1 MNSKRIVSLIL
12 SIVMTL
18 QIFVFQTPVHA
29 MEGANLTIQ
38 KSEGQKIN
46 ERTEEFAFKNTKKPK
61 FTWFIRGSQ
70 PLFGARDASTTK
82 TETLKIKTTATGLDE
97 GDQPFDWAAFG
108 QNKKFRAWIEVAYVE
123 DKQPGEKVATQR
135 HKVSEDFDISA
146 EGDINATATLDASK
160 TVDYYFL
167 KTEYDTDDAAFRINA
182 VLEYAGSLSP
192 KIKENLEFSVDIH
205 QIVSTKIT
213 YNLIDE
219 YGKAIDLTDTK
230 EEKPAD
236 ADLANL
242 GKIGDV
248 TTFNLKNEGTEILWQ
263 NQKLDE
269 FDLMDSSLTM
279 SLTKNEIKSNNID
292 YKLSSTYDKLNGG
305 KVTIQRQKDVV
316 TPKDPQKPGNIP
328 EGYARLNLS
337 ADALAGGP
345 KGTFNKD
352 DDKDNRRVV
361 DVRAGKAYTTA
372 QAEVNKVTK
381 PFPLTSEKKV
391 DTGKT
396 FDKWTPELGTL
407 GNAVAKETKNLN
419 ATYKSS
425 DVEII
430 PYLPGEEVPTKDK
443 DGLPIPTNY
452 LTVTFKSEDVKKGKV
467 RIGDKEGAEVLAKVK
482 PGIDLSKKAEI
493 TTLPA
498 TDYGFTKWDPTLG
511 IAADKQTYTACFVKS
526 GDKINEGDPIP
537 KDWLK
542 VTVSQDKSI
551 VDNTVEKAI
560 YTVKPGDKLDQ
571 DKFANLTG
579 KAKDGYKDPAWYVGS
594 EKLEKPYEKEIT
606 TSTDFLASATEEIAN
621 KFKTNGLKAVDITAY
636 KGDQIGTKFWNKG
649 VTTQREDA
657 VLERLLAEATV
668 TDTTNPAR
676 STEKRGTFPGTLKVT
691 FSDGSSLEVNNQRLI
706 VIDTNVNVD
715 YDKDSNKDANA
726 PRHKDE
732 VVKGKIKSDEALEGA
747 KVEILDS
754 ENNVIGITLA
764 KSDGSFIAGTRE
776 LKAGETIKV
785 RVTLP
790 KADKASPAVEKV
802 VKLNADRL
810 KDLLPIAKT
819 QKENFSKKQNAIIK
833 EKLKALGT
841 AITEAEKLV
850 DEKGK
855 AKGDDTAK
863 NQTAID
869 NAVKALEEALK
880 ALTAN
885 IPPTI
890 SGPKTHE
897 IFVSE
902 ALDLEKLVDVTDG
915 DGADD
920 IVEVDGSKVQV
931 KAVKVEG
938 QTETPVAKLSTIKD
952 NVGTYKVIYTAKDKS
967 NAEVTHEMTLTV
979 KPRTTS
985 AIEVT
990 KDPNKMSYL
999 ITEKNGKAKLNLD
1012 GMTLNLVDNLGKKTK
1027 VELTDPKVKLKV
1039 NGRDVTNGAELTLAD
1054 DVHFIEVEYTPE
1066 GSQTP
1071 LKAQTKGVLRV
1082 GPDYDNDGTDDR
1094 TQNFDPEKIEKL
1106 VVVKQPQLDYIAKD
1120 KSEADKVFKLNL
1132 EGMIVRMTDKA
1143 GKEKLAVV
1151 SDGKFVEYDNI
1162 TKEIAGLTATPAH
1175 GAKLTPETSAD
1186 AKGDNGK
1193 AVEIKSTNGKTAN
1206 TEPLKVFYDANKDGK
1221 PDYGQ
1226 EQKTPAPSAMARNV
1240 GENPQG
1246 TTVEGMA
1253 TPGAVIKITNKD
1265 GTALTTEPKEV
1276 VAGPDG
1282 KYTAT
1287 IKPILADGTD
1297 IKVTAKLG
1305 EMGESDPTEAKVFDD
1320 KNDNK
1325 QPDRDEGFNIAKA
1338 TDIKFVDQPDLTYLV
1353 KTKETE
1359 VTFDGKDGKGK
1370 PIYLEL
1376 SYKNGKKTESK
1387 IMTLEELMKD
1397 NANISVTP
1405 ANGTK
1410 DKIGNDPATLVGKAI
1425 EVKLVKVDPATATS
1439 KATSTS
1445 KFAIEID
1452 ADGNGK
1458 ADKDEKTPAPTA
1470 KALNVGKDPKST
1482 TITGKAEKG
1491 AKVVAMEGNV
1501 KVGETTADA
1510 QTGEYTINAIKEG
1523 AALPVD
1529 TKVNVT
1535 AQVGVKKVSDP
1546 TEAIVKADKDGNGVA
1561 DNEESFDI
1569 TKTAKIEMVSDP
1581 NKMDYLV
1588 TTQDGTVKFDAT
1600 GMLVRLTDKAGKEK
1614 LYTAEELAKD
1624 TENFKVEPANN
1635 DDLTIAANNGKKV
1648 KVTLLKAP
1656 EGMTKTEVETT
1667 GKLSVKLDANN
1678 NGVADEK
1685 EKFDIAKTTKVTI
1698 IQNPSKMNYLVN
1710 NAKGT
1715 TPFETSG
1722 VVIKLEDASGKTV
1735 TYNAEELKNL
1745 KDKIKLSPAEGEQL
1759 GLDDG
1764 KTKTTP
1770 FKVTITGA
1778 ESTDKPTATGGNVKV
1793 QLDADKNGKADEDE
1807 KSEQAKDVKALNQ
1820 NKVEDGKVTNAP
1832 KDTTTVI
1839 GKAKPG
1845 STVIIKNEAGEEIG
1859 KVKKVGDNGEFTVEV
1874 KKQDEGKKVK
1884 VVVTEPGKKDS
1895 DPVET
1900 TVVRDSD
1907 NDGED
1912 DKLAGQTERPA
1923 AIASNIGKKPT
1934 FTTIKGKTEKGATI
1948 TVNVKVNGEE
1958 RSVTVENLKVNND
1971 GTYTLE
1977 AKYNNKPLESG
1988 AEILVY
1994 AKNEP
1999 KTISKPQTT
2008 TVFNDVNKDGKPDA
2022 GKVDLTDVKDIQ
2034 VIAPDK
2040 MSYTQGEKLVGTGL
2054 KAVVRD
2060 NKGGIEIFDYDNAT
2074 GKFKNADNEEVADIT
2089 ATVANKPIKDLALTE
2104 NDHNGKAIDVKV
2116 GDKVGS
2122 TNQKLEVKQLQ
2133 TPTPTIEFA
2142 ANQNTVGS
2150 TGQATETAKQKTTV
2164 KFTVKNKPTTVYVR
2178 YTVNGA
2184 AKEESFDIG
2193 ANDDATKTAD
2203 LQVKLPVGAE
2213 VQVLAK
2219 DADKTLSK
2227 AATATVVRDANND
2240 GTADNKTPVGKT
2252 KIDPIK
2258 AQSESITV
2266 KPADNATELVI
2277 KETDKS
2283 GNTPEGSKEITVKK
2297 GTDGNWTIDGKTVE
2311 KDGDKLVIPTKDKLK
2326 LDEYNVVEVESKGDP
2341 DTTTPSNA
2349 RATVGKAADTEAPAT
2364 PKVDQPV
2371 DGDKDIKVKTP
2382 TEKDAK
2388 TITVEVEVPAKPGE
2402 QPTKKTVEVKKDDN
2416 GDWKV
2421 GDTPVKE
2428 ENGKLVIPVDPAV
2441 KKGDKVTVEVA
2452 DETGNSSKTQPQEV
2466 VERQQLPD
2474 PTINPIKTGEKAVSG
2489 TAKDATSVD
2498 IYKKVGDNYE
2508 LIKEGVGVN
2517 SDGTYNYLG
2526 TTEFKD
2532 GDVIRVVA
2540 KKPGMTEA
2548 AAEATVGVDTTALD
2562 KAIQDGKEALEKT
2575 KDGTPEDKALEKAI
2589 QDAEDLKKRTDPKP
2603 PTQEELNNA
2612 QKEIEKAIENKKKTD
2627 EERQK
2632 LKDIIKEAEEETQ
2645 KDGYKDKPAAD
2656 RRALEKAIK
2665 EGKENLKNNTNI
2677 TESTTK
2683 IEKALEEIRKELL
2696 KVGVRD
2702 ARVGDKSIT
2711 ISTYP
2716 SFCSVEVFVNK
2727 VSQGVITTNSF
2738 GNYRITLN
2746 GPIKP
2751 GDEVELKATKDGY
2764 KDGKYWDKIN

>member
-1 MNSKRIVSLIL
+1 
-12 SIVMTL
+12 
-18 QIFVFQTPVHA
+18 
-29 MEGANLTIQ
+29 
-38 KSEGQKIN
+38 
-46 ERTEEFAFKNTKKPK
+46 
-61 FTWFIRGSQ
+61 
-70 PLFGARDASTTK
+70 
-82 TETLKIKTTATGLDE
+82 
-97 GDQPFDWAAFG
+97 
-108 QNKKFRAWIEVAYVE
+108 
-123 DKQPGEKVATQR
+123 
-135 HKVSEDFDISA
+135 
-146 EGDINATATLDASK
+146 
-160 TVDYYFL
+160 
-167 KTEYDTDDAAFRINA
+167 
-182 VLEYAGSLSP
+182 
-192 KIKENLEFSVDIH
+192 
-205 QIVSTKIT
+205 
-213 YNLIDE
+213 
-219 YGKAIDLTDTK
+219 
-230 EEKPAD
+230 
-236 ADLANL
+236 
-242 GKIGDV
+242 
-248 TTFNLKNEGTEILWQ
+248 
-263 NQKLDE
+263 
-269 FDLMDSSLTM
+269 
-279 SLTKNEIKSNNID
+279 
-292 YKLSSTYDKLNGG
+292 
-305 KVTIQRQKDVV
+305 
-316 TPKDPQKPGNIP
+316 
-328 EGYARLNLS
+328 
-337 ADALAGGP
+337 
-345 KGTFNKD
+345 
-352 DDKDNRRVV
+352 
-361 DVRAGKAYTTA
+361 
-372 QAEVNKVTK
+372 
-381 PFPLTSEKKV
+381 
-391 DTGKT
+391 
-396 FDKWTPELGTL
+396 
-407 GNAVAKETKNLN
+407 
-419 ATYKSS
+419 
-425 DVEII
+425 
-430 PYLPGEEVPTKDK
+430 
-443 DGLPIPTNY
+443 
-452 LTVTFKSEDVKKGKV
+452 
-467 RIGDKEGAEVLAKVK
+467 
-482 PGIDLSKKAEI
+482 
-493 TTLPA
+493 
-498 TDYGFTKWDPTLG
+498 
-511 IAADKQTYTACFVKS
+511 
-526 GDKINEGDPIP
+526 
-537 KDWLK
+537 
-542 VTVSQDKSI
+542 
-551 VDNTVEKAI
+551 
-560 YTVKPGDKLDQ
+560 
-571 DKFANLTG
+571 
-579 KAKDGYKDPAWYVGS
+579 
-594 EKLEKPYEKEIT
+594 
-606 TSTDFLASATEEIAN
+606 
-621 KFKTNGLKAVDITAY
+621 
-636 KGDQIGTKFWNKG
+636 
-649 VTTQREDA
+649 
-657 VLERLLAEATV
+657 
-668 TDTTNPAR
+668 
-676 STEKRGTFPGTLKVT
+676 
-691 FSDGSSLEVNNQRLI
+691 
-706 VIDTNVNVD
+706 
-715 YDKDSNKDANA
+715 
-726 PRHKDE
+726 
-732 VVKGKIKSDEALEGA
+732 
-747 KVEILDS
+747 
-754 ENNVIGITLA
+754 
-764 KSDGSFIAGTRE
+764 
-776 LKAGETIKV
+776 
-785 RVTLP
+785 
-790 KADKASPAVEKV
+790 
-802 VKLNADRL
+802 
-810 KDLLPIAKT
+810 
-819 QKENFSKKQNAIIK
+819 
-833 EKLKALGT
+833 
-841 AITEAEKLV
+841 
-850 DEKGK
+850 
-855 AKGDDTAK
+855 
-863 NQTAID
+863 
-869 NAVKALEEALK
+869 
-880 ALTAN
+880 
-885 IPPTI
+885 
-890 SGPKTHE
+890 
-897 IFVSE
+897 
-902 ALDLEKLVDVTDG
+902 
-915 DGADD
+915 
-920 IVEVDGSKVQV
+920 
-931 KAVKVEG
+931 
-938 QTETPVAKLSTIKD
+938 
-952 NVGTYKVIYTAKDKS
+952 
-967 NAEVTHEMTLTV
+967 MTLTV

-1151 SDGKFVEYDNI
+1151 SDGKFVDYDNI
-1162 TKEIAGLTATPAH
+1162 REEIKGLTATPVN
-1175 GAKLTPETSAD
+1175 GAKLTPQTSDTDKGHNGSKVAITGPNNSNAETD
-1186 AKGDNGK
+1186 
-1193 AVEIKSTNGKTAN
+1193 
-1206 TEPLKVFYDANKDGK
+1206 PLKVFYDANKDGK
-1221 PDYGQ
+1221 PDHGQ

-1240 GENPQG
+1240 GENPKV

-1253 TPGAVIKITNKD
+1253 TPGAVIKITDAQGKV
-1265 GTALTTEPKEV
+1265 LTTEPEKV

-1287 IKPILADGTD
+1287 VNPMLADGTD

-1710 NAKGT
+1710 DAKGT

-1745 KDKIKLSPAEGEQL
+1745 TDKIKLSPAEGEQL

-1770 FKVTITGA
+1770 FTVTITGA

-1793 QLDADKNGKADEDE
+1793 QLDADGNKIADEDE

-1820 NKVEDGKVTNAP
+1820 NKVEDGKVTNEP
-1832 KDTTTVI
+1832 KDTTTVT

-1859 KVKKVGDNGEFTVEV
+1859 KVEKVGDNGEFTAEV
-1874 KKQDEGKKVK
+1874 TKQDPGKTVQ
-1884 VVVTEPGKKDS
+1884 VVVTEQGKKDS
-1895 DPVET
+1895 DPVKA

-1948 TVNVKVNGEE
+1948 TVTVKVNGEE
-1958 RSVTVENLKVNND
+1958 KPVTVEGLKVNDD
-1971 GTYTLE
+1971 GTYALE
-1977 AKYNNKPLESG
+1977 AKYDNKPLENG

-2104 NDHNGKAIDVKV
+2104 NDHDGKAIDVKV

-2150 TGQATETAKQKTTV
+2150 TGQASGTAKQKTTV
-2164 KFTVKNKPTTVYVR
+2164 KFTVKNKPTTVYVK
-2178 YTVNGA
+2178 YTVDGE
-2184 AKEESFDIG
+2184 AKEETFEIG
-2193 ANDDATKTAD
+2193 ANDELTKTVD
-2203 LQVKLPVGAE
+2203 LAVKLPVGAE

-2227 AATATVVRDANND
+2227 PATATVVRDANND
-2240 GTADNKTPVGKT
+2240 GTADDKTPVGKT
-2252 KIDPIK
+2252 EIDPIK
-2258 AQSESITV
+2258 AESEKITV
-2266 KPADNATELVI
+2266 KPADNSTELVI

-2283 GNTPEGSKEITVKK
+2283 GNTPEGSKEITVTKDK
-2297 GTDGNWTIDGKTVE
+2297 DGNWKIGDTPVEKTEDGK
-2311 KDGDKLVIPTKDKLK
+2311 LIIPTKDKLK
-2326 LDEYNVVEVESKGDP
+2326 LEEYNVVEVESKGDP

-2349 RATVGKAADTEAPAT
+2349 RATVGEAADTEAPAT

-2474 PTINPIKTGEKAVSG
+2474 PTINPIKTGEKTVAGKAEKAATVDIFKKNAEG
-2489 TAKDATSVD
+2489 KYEQLAKD
-2498 IYKKVGDNYE
+2498 
-2508 LIKEGVGVN
+2508 VGV
-2517 SDGTYNYLG
+2517 SPDGSYTYNNADG
-2526 TTEFKD
+2526 FKD

-2540 KKPGMTEA
+2540 KKDGWTPNN
-2548 AAEATVGVDTTALD
+2548 AEATVGVDTSALD
-2562 KAIQDGKEALEKT
+2562 KAITDGKGELDKRN
-2575 KDGTPEDKALEKAI
+2575 DGTPADKDLEKAI
-2589 QDAEDLKKRTDPKP
+2589 QEGEDLKKRVPAP
-2603 PTQEELNNA
+2603 NQEEVNA
-2612 QKEIEKAIENKKKTD
+2612 AKDKIEKAIEEKKKTD
-2627 EERQK
+2627 EALDKLREAQK
-2632 LKDIIKEAEEETQ
+2632 ELDNAIVDAKKDRKPSADINDANKTNKDAKETINNKGKDKNSEEINNLTNEVLEKIKNIRKPVLRVDIVRAQKGEESIQISTNPGDTIATVSVRYQDGSGTKTYKDIIIYP
-2645 KDGYKDKPAAD
+2645 DGFASVK
-2656 RRALEKAIK
+2656 LEKPLQS
-2665 EGKENLKNNTNI
+2665 GDYI
-2677 TESTTK
+2677 TV
-2683 IEKALEEIRKELL
+2683 KA
-2696 KVGVRD
+2696 
-2702 ARVGDKSIT
+2702 T
-2711 ISTYP
+2711 
-2716 SFCSVEVFVNK
+2716 
-2727 VSQGVITTNSF
+2727 
-2738 GNYRITLN
+2738 RITNVRKVADYL
-2746 GPIKP
+2746 
-2751 GDEVELKATKDGY
+2751 DGLTPHRV
-2764 KDGKYWDKIN
+2764 N

>member
-248 TTFNLKNEGTEILWQ
+248 TTFNLKNEGTEILWK

-396 FDKWTPELGTL
+396 FDKWTPALSELGT
-407 GNAVAKETKNLN
+407 AVAKETKNLN
-419 ATYKSS
+419 ASYKSS

-443 DGLPIPTNY
+443 DGLPIPTDY
-452 LTVTFKSEDVKKGKV
+452 VTVTFKSEDAKKGKV
-467 RIGDKEGAEVLAKVK
+467 KIGNKEGATVLAKVK
-482 PGIDLSKKAEI
+482 QGIDLSKKAEI
-493 TTLPA
+493 TTEPA
-498 TDYGFTKWDPTLG
+498 ENYGFTEWKPALTKA
-511 IAADKQTYTACFVKS
+511 AADQTYTAYFVKS

-537 KDWLK
+537 KDWFK
-542 VTVSQDKSI
+542 VTVSQDEDSIKSG
-551 VDNTVEKAI
+551 
-560 YTVKPGDKLDQ
+560 TVKKAVYAVKPNDKLEQ
-571 DKFANLTG
+571 DRFADVS
-579 KAKDGYKDPAWYVGS
+579 KAANDGYKDPAWYVGS
-594 EKLEKPYEKEIT
+594 DKLDKPYEKEIT
-606 TSTDFLASATEEIAN
+606 TSTEFIARATEEIAN

-636 KGDQIGTKFWNKG
+636 KGDQIGPKFWNKG

-657 VLERLLAEATV
+657 SIERLLAEATV
-668 TDTTNPAR
+668 TDTTDSAR
-676 STEKRGTFPGTLKVT
+676 TTEKAGTFPGTLKVT
-691 FSDGSSLEVNNQRLI
+691 FTDGSSLEVNNQKLI
-706 VIDTNVNVD
+706 VIDTSVDID
-715 YDKDSNKDANA
+715 YDKGSDKDANA

-732 VVKGKIKSDEALEGA
+732 VVKGKIKTSETVEGA

-754 ENNVIGITLA
+754 KDNVIGITLA
-764 KSDGSFIAGTRE
+764 KADGSFIAGTRE
-776 LKAGETIKV
+776 LQAGEKIKV

-810 KDLLPIAKT
+810 KDLLPIAKV
-819 QKENFSKKQNAIIK
+819 QKDNFSKKQNAIIK
-833 EKLKALGT
+833 EKLEALGT

-850 DEKGK
+850 DKNGK
-855 AKGDDTAK
+855 AIGEDTAN

-869 NAVKALEEALK
+869 TAVTNLEKALK

-885 IPPTI
+885 IPPSI

-897 IFVSE
+897 IFVGE
-902 ALDLEKLVDVTDG
+902 ALDLEKLVEVTDG

-920 IVEVDGSKVQV
+920 LVVENGSNV
-931 KAVKVEG
+931 KITAVKVEG
-938 QTETPVAKLSTIKD
+938 QNKTSVADLSAIKD
-952 NVGTYKVIYTAKDKS
+952 NVGTYKVTYTAKDKS

-990 KDPNKMSYL
+990 NDPNKMSYL
-999 ITEKNGKAKLNLD
+999 ITEKDGKAKLDLD
-1012 GMTLNLVDNLGKKTK
+1012 GMTLNLVDNLGKKTEVK
-1027 VELTDPKVKLKV
+1027 LNDPKVKLKV
-1039 NGRDVTNGAELTLAD
+1039 NGREVTNGAELTPKD
-1054 DVHFIEVEYTPE
+1054 DVHFIEVEYKYGDNTL
-1066 GSQTP
+1066 T
-1071 LKAQTKGVLRV
+1071 AQTKGVLRV
-1082 GPDYDNDGTDDR
+1082 GPDYDGDGKDDR

-1143 GKEKLAVV
+1143 GKEKLAVFNE
-1151 SDGKFVEYDNI
+1151 GKFVDYDNI
-1162 TKEIAGLTATPAH
+1162 REEIKGLTATPVN
-1175 GAKLTPETSAD
+1175 GAKLTPQTSDTDKGHNGSKVAITGPNNSKAETD
-1186 AKGDNGK
+1186 
-1193 AVEIKSTNGKTAN
+1193 
-1206 TEPLKVFYDANKDGK
+1206 PLKVFYDANKDGK

-1253 TPGAVIKITNKD
+1253 TPGAVIKITDAQGKV
-1265 GTALTTEPKEV
+1265 LTTEPEKV

-1287 IKPILADGTD
+1287 VKPILADGTD

-1305 EMGESDPTEAKVFDD
+1305 EMVESDPAQAKVFDD
-1320 KNDNK
+1320 KNNNK
-1325 QPDRDEGFNIAKA
+1325 QPDGDEGFNIAKA

-1353 KTKETE
+1353 ATKDTE
-1359 VTFDGKDGKGK
+1359 VTFDGKDAKGK

-1376 SYKNGKKTESK
+1376 SYKNGDKTESK
-1387 IMTLEELMKD
+1387 IMTLEDLMKD
-1397 NANISVTP
+1397 TENIKVTP

-1410 DKIGNDPATLVGKAI
+1410 DKIENQTHDLVGKAI
-1425 EVKLVKVDPATATS
+1425 DVKLVNANKTATS
-1439 KATSTS
+1439 KST
-1445 KFAIEID
+1445 FAIEID

-1470 KALNVGKDPKST
+1470 KALNVGKEPTST
-1482 TITGKAEKG
+1482 TITGKVEKG
-1491 AKVVAMEGNV
+1491 AKVVAMVGNV
-1501 KVGETTADA
+1501 KVGETTANEN
-1510 QTGEYTINAIKEG
+1510 GEYTINATKDG

-1561 DNEESFDI
+1561 DNEEDFDI

-1588 TTQDGTVKFDAT
+1588 TTQDGKVKFDAT

-1614 LYTAEELAKD
+1614 LYTAAELTADK
-1624 TENFKVEPANN
+1624 TNFKVEPAH
-1635 DDLTIAANNGKKV
+1635 DADLTIAANNGKKV
-1648 KVTLLKAP
+1648 KVTLLTAP
-1656 EGMTKTEVETT
+1656 KEMTKTEVETT

-2164 KFTVKNKPTTVYVR
+2164 KFTVKNKPTTVYVK
-2178 YTVNGA
+2178 YTVDGE
-2184 AKEESFDIG
+2184 AKEETFEIG
-2193 ANDDATKTAD
+2193 ADDDATMTVD
-2203 LQVKLPVGAE
+2203 LKVKLPVGAE

-2227 AATATVVRDANND
+2227 PATAKVVRDANND

-2388 TITVEVEVPAKPGE
+2388 TITVEVEVKGKPGV
-2402 QPTKKTVEVKKDDN
+2402 QPTKKTVVVEKDDKGN
-2416 GDWKV
+2416 WKV
-2421 GDTPVKE
+2421 GNTPVKE

-2441 KKGDKVTVEVA
+2441 KTGDKVTVEVA
-2452 DETGNSSKTQPQEV
+2452 DETGNSSKTQPKEV
-2466 VERQQLPD
+2466 IARQQLPT
-2474 PTINPIKTGEKAVSG
+2474 PTIEPIKIGEKTVAGIAEKAS
-2489 TAKDATSVD
+2489 TVD
-2498 IYKKVGDNYE
+2498 IYKKNDQGGYD
-2508 LIKEGVGVN
+2508 LIKADVGV
-2517 SDGTYNYLG
+2517 SADGSYTYNHTDG
-2526 TTEFKD
+2526 FKD

-2540 KKPGMTEA
+2540 KKDGWTPNNVET
-2548 AAEATVGVDTTALD
+2548 TVGVDTTALD

-2603 PTQEELNNA
+2603 PTQDELDNA
-2612 QKEIEKAIENKKKTD
+2612 QKEIERAIANKKKTD

-2645 KDGYKDKPAAD
+2645 KDGYKDKPGKD
-2656 RRALEKAIK
+2656 RRELEKVIK

-2683 IEKALEEIRKELL
+2683 IEKALEKIRKENIQ
-2696 KVGVRD
+2696 VGLVD
-2702 ARVGDKSIT
+2702 TKAGNQSIT
-2711 ISTYP
+2711 ITTFP
-2716 SFCSVEVFVNK
+2716 SYCK
-2727 VSQGVITTNSF
+2727 VKIYINDAYIEEIETDGF
-2738 GNYRITLN
+2738 GSYRYTLDE
-2746 GPIKP
+2746 PIKS
-2751 GDEVELKATKDGY
+2751 GTTIELKAHKDGY
-2764 KDGKYWDKIN
+2764 NDGSFWTEVN